1 MALTRASL
9 NLRDRAR
16 PVTSLES
23 GFDYR
28 CDMASVRLTE
38 DMKRLVRDQRLGF
51 VATVRLDGT
60 PAVSPKGTTSVWDD
74 AHLVFLHLRSPPTVA
89 NLEANPHVEVNVV
102 DPIRRKGYRFAGTAE
117 ILTSGSRYE
126 EIVAWFGR
134 EGGSDYRPRARA
146 VVLITVTYAEALVS
160 PASDDG
166 STEAEVSAFW
176 RQRYLNLLTRTGD

>member
-1 MALTRASL
+1 MRPQGAEKYLVSRNTREADFERARTGSGYHAADVGGDLTWRL
-9 NLRDRAR
+9 PDVGDRAR
-16 PVTSLES
+16 PVASLES

-60 PAVSPKGTTSVWDD
+60 PAVSPKGTTSGWDD
-74 AHLVFLHLRSPPTVA
+74 AHLVFLHRRSPHTVA
-89 NLEANPHVEVNVV
+89 NLEANPHVEVNVL

-134 EGGSDYRPRARA
+134 ERCGDYRPGLRP
-146 VVLITVTYAEALVS
+146 LCSSL
-160 PASDDG
+160 
-166 STEAEVSAFW
+166 
-176 RQRYLNLLTRTGD
+176 